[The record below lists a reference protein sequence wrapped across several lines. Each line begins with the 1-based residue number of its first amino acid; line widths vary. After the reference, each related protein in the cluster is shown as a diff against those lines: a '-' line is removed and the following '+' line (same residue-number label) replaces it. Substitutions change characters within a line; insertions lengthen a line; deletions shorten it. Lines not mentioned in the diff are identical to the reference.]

1 MQSLES
7 KDCHK
12 GGPFLLC
19 ESCKR
24 YSVYDSDV
32 MKDCVEGSRSEIV
45 LRLSGKMNVEDILN
59 KFEESFDKL
68 PKNNYSFPIKK
79 YTDDYGYLVYE
90 MCQDLSNKGIDNYV
104 NWEYSPTI
112 EIRNGNNI
120 LKEGLY
126 KPVLNFK
133 EMLISLELI

>member
-1 MQSLES
+1 V
-7 KDCHK
+7 DT
-12 GGPFLLC
+12 
-19 ESCKR
+19 
-24 YSVYDSDV
+24 
-32 MKDCVEGSRSEIV
+32 I
-45 LRLSGKMNVEDILN
+45 EDI
-59 KFEESFDKL
+59 KIKQKHKEKL
-68 PKNNYSFPIKK
+68 VKTRHNDYYYLIEY

-112 EIRNGNNI
+112 EIRNGNSI